1 MQKYKITVAY
11 DGTDYFGWQQQKDR
25 PTIAQTLQ
33 DTFSS
38 AFGKKI
44 SILGVSRTDSGVH
57 AFGQIAQFHVDLHID
72 PEKMLFAWNNVLP
85 PAIVVKK
92 VETVSDSFHLHCD
105 IENKIYHYHFFLERP
120 LPHVQRYGWYFY
132 YSVNIEKLKKALTVF
147 VGTHDFR
154 SFCTGDER
162 EDTVRT
168 ITLASVEYIERFG
181 YYRIAIHGPKFLHY
195 MVRRIVGACL
205 EVASRPFLT
214 IDCLRKALEKKDPQQ
229 TLPNAP
235 AKGLV
240 LEKIV
245 YKNSE

>member
-11 DGTDYFGWQQQKDR
+11 DGTDYFGWQQQKDL

-33 DTFSS
+33 DTFRSV
-38 AFGKKI
+38 FGKKI
-44 SILGVSRTDSGVH
+44 SLFGVSRTDAGVH
-57 AFGQIAQFHVDLHID
+57 AVGQVAQFSVDMNID
-72 PEKMLFAWNNVLP
+72 AQKMLFAWNNVLP
-85 PAIVVKK
+85 PSIVVKH
-92 VETVSDSFHLHCD
+92 VEPVASSFHLHCA
-105 IENKIYHYHFFLERP
+105 IQEKIYHYHFFLERP

-132 YSVNIEKLKKALTVF
+132 YPVDIEKLKKALAVF
-147 VGTHDFR
+147 EGTHDFR

-168 ITLASVEYIERFG
+168 INHTSVEFIKRFG
-181 YYRIAIHGPKFLHY
+181 YYRIAIHGEKFLRY

-214 IDCLRKALEKKDPQQ
+214 IECLKEALQKKDPQQ

-240 LEKIV
+240 LSEIV
-245 YKNSE
+245 YKK